1 MGQQT
6 NMVGQGSSNM
16 LGQGS
21 NSLMGQ
27 GSNNMMGQPNMMLS
41 MRSPSGQ
48 SSLSMLSD
56 ADLLAK
62 AQSMEGAR
70 PLPPPG
76 PGMPGNLLGQGVGNL
91 ELQREEERG
100 EWDRGENNGGRG
112 FRGR

>member
-1 MGQQT
+1 MIGQGT
-6 NMVGQGSSNM
+6 SNMMGQGSI
-16 LGQGS
+16 
-21 NSLMGQ
+21 SLMGQ
-27 GSNNMMGQPNMMLS
+27 GSNNMMLG

-91 ELQREEERG
+91 ELHREEERG
-100 EWDRGENNGGRG
+100 WPQPDRNWRGGRG
-112 FRGR
+112 RDFDRNRGGRWE